1 MKILHTSDW
10 HLGQNFYN
18 KSRADEHQ
26 KFIDWLLL
34 QVKEESIDAVIIA
47 GDIFDTSTPP
57 SYARALYNQFAIQM
71 ATLACPLYILGG
83 NHDSVSMLN
92 ESKDLFQHINIQVIA
107 NVTDDLSSQVFV
119 INNRQGS
126 PGAILC
132 AIPFIR
138 PRDVLLSQAGQ
149 SQQSKQTDLA
159 DAIKSHYEKLYAIAT
174 EKNKALGATLP
185 IIATGHLTAI
195 GAKISESV
203 RDIYIGTLE
212 AFPAKCFPP
221 ADYIAL
227 GHIHRP
233 QIVAKSDHIRY
244 CGSPLPL
251 SFDELKSKK
260 QVLVAEFTND
270 KLSKVHSLPVPLFQ
284 PMHAIKGN
292 FKAIEVELSQIF
304 SSDDVDKKQATWLSI
319 EIEEDVDYSN
329 AREKIDLL
337 VADMNVE
344 ILFIKRVRNQKTRML
359 DTEKTKILSEL
370 TPYEVFD
377 KRLESEPNTDP
388 QDIEKQK
395 TLRQLF
401 KNIVTQIHEKED

>member
-18 KSRADEHQ
+18 KRREEEHQ
-26 KFIDWLLL
+26 KFIDWLLITITE
-34 QVKEESIDAVIIA
+34 QSIDAVIIA
-47 GDIFDTSTPP
+47 GDLFDTTTPP
-57 SYARALYNQFAIQM
+57 SYARALYNQFAIRM
-71 ATLACPLYILGG
+71 AKLDCPLFLLGG

-107 NVTDDLSSQVFV
+107 NVTNDLSSQIHV
-119 INNRQGS
+119 INNKQGE

-138 PRDVLLSQAGQ
+138 PSDVLTSKAGQ
-149 SQQSKQTDLA
+149 SQQDKQSELS
-159 DAIKSHYEKLYAIAT
+159 DAISAHYSDLYTLAVAKNT
-174 EKNKALGATLP
+174 EMETTLP

-244 CGSPLPL
+244 CGSPIAL
-251 SFDELKSKK
+251 SFDELKSTK
-260 QVLVAEFTND
+260 QVLIAEFTDN
-270 KLSKVHSLPVPLFQ
+270 KLANVLSIKVPQFQ
-284 PMHAIKGN
+284 PMQAIRGD
-292 FKAIEVELSQIF
+292 FKSIEKQLSQPPI
-304 SSDDVDKKQATWLSI
+304 SDNSDEALPTWLSI
-319 EIEEDVDYSN
+319 EIEEDTHYSN

-337 VADMNVE
+337 VNEINVE
-344 ILFIKRVRNQKTRML
+344 VLFIKRINNKKKAL
-359 DTEKTKILSEL
+359 LEHEHTKILSEL
-370 TPYEVFD
+370 TPVEVFE
-377 KRLESEPNTDP
+377 KRLESEPSIEPKDIAK
-388 QDIEKQK
+388 QDR
-395 TLRQLF
+395 LRKLF
-401 KNIVTQIHEKED
+401 KNIVDEIKEQ